1 MAKKNSSKTATEK
14 SLQAANP
21 RIQVFNKWAGVN
33 FKDAPL
39 GWEVAEDKFYPH
51 HQTDLSLNNWLIQN
65 NMVVDM
71 SDSVSTRDDAKIIAT
86 PPAQYVFTGV
96 ACLYR
101 HFLFAAL
108 KKKSTDRF
116 YLAYHDIL
124 DTDDTSSWT
133 FVETFYRYV
142 SGREGAWTYN
152 DVETYDEITE
162 IGYFENQLIALQKFP
177 TRLPGVDANII
188 AFSNYIEYDEENKRI
203 VFQEDN
209 VNPYSGPFLKAGPKL
224 DLDSE
229 DYSTA
234 PDLTVVGMNS
244 SNHYVE
250 GDAEI
255 QLTVV
260 YCYTN
265 KWGTTTRSASRTIW
279 VQYSPTFFTA
289 KRYIQVSQRFPG
301 AVLYNGEVGISI
313 YVNVNENQDYVIA
326 AYKEYKDIPL
336 SMESRQWTVPWYGA
350 MQDTDE
356 YANAA
361 LQLPQENTTLGPT
374 AKWFDHIDGRM
385 YYWGDPDKPYRLMIG
400 GDTGNEM
407 SIARSHGGGWIDI
420 EPGSGIEVKGVAKWK
435 TASGANIVTILCG
448 NPNTNQVKRFN
459 LVEMTS
465 TFTNEINRKGWQYEE
480 VSNVVGC
487 NSRWGF
493 GVFEDGLYTVS
504 RYGLMLT
511 TMTAEYNNQM
521 KNQKVSEVIEPI
533 FTERLGR
540 RLTDARLVHIDG
552 VAYIV
557 LSEDNSE
564 STPQN
569 LDRVILCYDIGKK
582 AWYTFT
588 HGVWDSTHNVVRHE
602 EDDPRYWDDLPGR
615 AGLVLHAMAIDS
627 EEHVEGLGIITED
640 SLTLYPT
647 TGIQDIVAP
656 KFDILLESG
665 ELCSRVPMQS
675 PYYVEQLEFRF
686 DYFIGKCELEIEGV
700 DYYGRKFKI
709 WKVFG
714 NEGSD
719 SPDTQDP
726 EKRAYVEWVRV
737 QKLVEF
743 FRIRIKGK
751 CRCRLTHVIAKA
763 YLYNNL
769 IGMPYGFD
777 AQDTFVNRHG
787 DDEPIHHYI
796 DDYNNLRRAIVT

>member
-21 RIQVFNKWAGVN
+21 RIQVFDKWAGVN

-51 HQTDLSLNNWLIQN
+51 RQTDLPLNNWLIQN

-71 SDSVSTRDDAKIIAT
+71 SDSVSTRDDAEIIAI
-86 PPAQYVFTGV
+86 PPDGWKFTGV
-96 ACLYR
+96 ACLYHR
-101 HFLFAAL
+101 FIFAAMQ
-108 KKKSTDRF
+108 STETNSVKQVVK
-116 YLAYHDIL
+116 YHDI
-124 DTDDTSSWT
+124 TDEANKQSWT
-133 FVETFYRYV
+133 DITCIFRLAADRIPSYIDRVVEDT
-142 SGREGAWTYN
+142 
-152 DVETYDEITE
+152 EISE
-162 IGYFENQLIALQKFP
+162 IGYFENQLIVM
-177 TRLPGVDANII
+177 RGYRSRNY
-188 AFSNYIEYDEENKRI
+188 AFSTSLDYDGNDVIVGYKDNKI
-203 VFQEDN
+203 IQ
-209 VNPYSGPFLKAGPKL
+209 AGPEIR
-224 DLDSE
+224 LDSS
-229 DYSTA
+229 DSYTA
-234 PDLTVVGMNS
+234 PIIE
-244 SNHYVE
+244 VE
-250 GDAEI
+250 GMESGDHYDKHDHPN

-260 YCYTN
+260 YVYTN
-265 KWGTTTRSASRTIW
+265 KWGATTRSASTTVFIEHTP
-279 VQYSPTFFTA
+279 YEFTA
-289 KRYIQVSQRFPG
+289 RRFIKIKHSFAGP
-301 AVLYNGEVGISI
+301 ALFSEDVGISI
-313 YVNVNENQDYVIA
+313 FVNLNENQNYVMA
-326 AYKEYKDIPL
+326 AYKEYNDVYIPGVGINPD
-336 SMESRQWTVPWYGA
+336 SGIIWDETTGEYRWEINWYGA

-356 YANAA
+356 YANS
-361 LQLPQENTTLGPT
+361 LDYLPQENTTIGP
-374 AKWFDHIDGRM
+374 ACRWFDHIDGRM

-400 GDTGNEM
+400 GNTGNEM
-407 SIARSHGGGWIDI
+407 SIARSHGGGWVDI

-533 FTERLGR
+533 FTERLGK

-552 VAYIV
+552 IAYIV
-557 LSEDNSE
+557 LSEDASE

-588 HGVWDSTHNVVRHE
+588 HGHE
-602 EDDPRYWDDLPGR
+602 GNNDPLIF
-615 AGLVLHAMAIDS
+615 HAMAIDS

-640 SLTLYPT
+640 ALTLYPT
-647 TGIQDIVAP
+647 TGIQDTVAP

-686 DYFIGKCELEIEGV
+686 DYFIGRCELEIEGV

-719 SPDTQDP
+719 SPDTPDP

-751 CRCRLTHVIAKA
+751 CRCRLTHIIAKA

-777 AQDTFVNRHG
+777 AQDTFINRHG

>member
-21 RIQVFNKWAGVN
+21 RIQVFDKWAGVN

-39 GWEVAEDKFYPH
+39 GWEVAENKFYPH
-51 HQTDLSLNNWLIQN
+51 HQTDLPLNNWLIQN

-71 SDSVSTRDDAKIIAT
+71 SDSVSTRYDAEIIAI
-86 PPAQYVFTGV
+86 PLEGYHFTGV
-96 ACLYR
+96 ACLYKR
-101 HFLFAAL
+101 YFVAVLKRIATNTSEIYWHDINSTQKDSWTKMPLMFAHSATRDDTIEVHPNVYEIDYYENVFIALTESMTTGQSEVDGARIAFTCEIPDEWEGGQTYQFKSEPKLGNPAL
-108 KKKSTDRF
+108 KLTPRARGMRYWVPSSGDPAPDYMDKLSSRF
-116 YLAYHDIL
+116 
-124 DTDDTSSWT
+124 T
-133 FVETFYRYV
+133 FVYTF
-142 SGREGAWTYN
+142 S
-152 DVETYDEITE
+152 
-162 IGYFENQLIALQKFP
+162 
-177 TRLPGVDANII
+177 
-188 AFSNYIEYDEENKRI
+188 
-203 VFQEDN
+203 
-209 VNPYSGPFLKAGPKL
+209 
-224 DLDSE
+224 
-229 DYSTA
+229 
-234 PDLTVVGMNS
+234 
-244 SNHYVE
+244 
-250 GDAEI
+250 
-255 QLTVV
+255 
-260 YCYTN
+260 N
-265 KWGTTTRSASRTIW
+265 KWGSTLASPPVEIW
-279 VQYSPTFFTA
+279 TEYGVDYMTSS
-289 KRYIQVSQRFPG
+289 RYIQLSCPG
-301 AVLYNGEVGISI
+301 ILTMIDKDGNQVMFSNEYITGIDI
-313 YVNVNENQDYVIA
+313 WVNADENQNYVLIA
-326 AYKEYKDIPL
+326 HVELPANFDGVFNYRWFGT
-336 SMESRQWTVPWYGA
+336 MT
-350 MQDTDE
+350 DTDM
-356 YANAA
+356 YSNSRRWF
-361 LQLPQENTTLGPT
+361 PQENSTFGPIAEHLT
-374 AKWFDHIDGRM
+374 HIDSRI
-385 YYWGDPDKPYRLMIG
+385 YYWGDPDRPYRLLIG
-400 GDTGNEM
+400 GNVGNEL
-407 SIARSHGGGWIDI
+407 AVGRGFGGGWIDI
-420 EPGSGIEVKGVAKWK
+420 EPGSGYAIKGVTKWK

-459 LVEMTS
+459 LVELTAS
-465 TFTNEINRKGWQYEE
+465 FTTEITVKGWQYEE

-487 NSRWGF
+487 NSRWGY
-493 GVFEDGLYTVS
+493 GVFQDGLYSIS

-521 KNQKVSEVIEPI
+521 KNQKVSEVIDPI
-533 FTERLGR
+533 FTERLGN
-540 RLTDARLVHIDG
+540 RLNDARLVHIDG
-552 VAYIV
+552 IAYIV

-588 HGVWDSTHNVVRHE
+588 HGVWDPVNKVVRHE
-602 EDDPRYWDDLPGR
+602 EDDPQLWDDLPGR

-640 SLTLYPT
+640 ALTLYPT
-647 TGIQDIVAP
+647 TGIQDTVAP

-686 DYFIGKCELEIEGV
+686 DYFIGRCELEIEGV

-719 SPDTQDP
+719 SPDTPDP

-751 CRCRLTHVIAKA
+751 CRCRLTHIIAKA

-777 AQDTFVNRHG
+777 AQDTFINRHG